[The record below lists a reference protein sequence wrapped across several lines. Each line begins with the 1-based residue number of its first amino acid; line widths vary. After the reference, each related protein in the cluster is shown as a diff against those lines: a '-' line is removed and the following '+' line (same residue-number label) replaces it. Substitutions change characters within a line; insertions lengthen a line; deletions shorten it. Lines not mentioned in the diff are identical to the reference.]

1 MIYTSGI
8 ILNPDIEETLEQLQ
22 DNKLA
27 VVCNKLDLK
36 PTDKYVIHLLPK
48 RSELNKHLID
58 FLILVVVGEL
68 SSLTLQR
75 TLDAMPLALLLLRI
89 NTNSVLSVLPRTE

>member
-8 ILNPDIEETLEQLQ
+8 ILNPDIEESLETLQ

-36 PTDKYVIHLLPK
+36 PNDRHVQP
-48 RSELNKHLID
+48 S
-58 FLILVVVGEL
+58 
-68 SSLTLQR
+68 
-75 TLDAMPLALLLLRI
+75 PLLLFVI
-89 NTNSVLSVLPRTE
+89 LSL